1 MESREFY
8 LSHLTKVQ
16 QEIQSAALRS
26 GRDPKDITLLPVT
39 KTQPIEVLECAWDLG
54 VRIAGE
60 NHVQEIVEKKAH
72 FQDRIQFHMIGHLQT
87 NKVKYIAGKV
97 DLIPSLDRQ
106 DLAKEIEKQAAK
118 RQITQK
124 CLVEINMGAEITKG
138 GVRPE
143 ETLDFIQSMKDYP
156 HIEVKGVMSVLPNLD
171 DEVELAKLY
180 DKLQRIYEDAKSI
193 KQDGVNVEILSAG
206 MSKDYKIALEHG
218 SNMLRLGRVLFGE
231 RRVALATASQ

>member
-1 MESREFY
+1 MIIEENVQKVRDEVAKYSRQVT
-8 LSHLTKVQ
+8 L
-16 QEIQSAALRS
+16 IAAS
-26 GRDPKDITLLPVT
+26 
-39 KTQPIEVLECAWDLG
+39 KTQTKDTIDAFHA
-54 VRIAGE
+54 IAPDFLLGE
-60 NHVQEIVEKKAH
+60 NRVQELVEKYDERYVWH
-72 FQDRIQFHMIGHLQT
+72 LIGQLQT
-87 NKVKYIAGKV
+87 NKVKYIIDKV
-97 DLIPSLDRQ
+97 QLIHSLDRAE
-106 DLAKEIEKQAAK
+106 LAKEIEKQAIK
-118 RQITQK
+118 HGKIQS

-193 KQDGVNVEILSAG
+193 KQEGVNVEILSAG

-231 RRVALATASQ
+231 RVALATASQ